1 MAIKKL
7 SLFLYDTFL
16 YFGVAHHHVQDR
28 PFQYSGGRVGS
39 GYKQLQHH

>member
-16 YFGVAHHHVQDR
+16 YFGVAHHVQDR